1 MYLYLPIILH
11 IHKKY
16 RKKRSIKKIRMDI
29 LRNSS
34 LYEKIQDLDMIF
46 AMQQFFWLLNQLP
59 RPPTCTFESSVFFGK
74 VPISLLKNS
83 FRYSEIK
90 EFKISEFREKLLLV
104 FQYYFKREEKWCW
117 KQQTENR
124 EILAQQIFHLLENY
138 V

>member
-1 MYLYLPIILH
+1 MFIKNITRKGQLNKSAWIYFEIVH
-11 IHKKY
+11 CMKK
-16 RKKRSIKKIRMDI
+16 KF
-29 LRNSS
+29 
-34 LYEKIQDLDMIF
+34 QDLDLIF